1 MSKPLQTSELI
12 MLHTAFPMRRYNLKE
27 KEAVLTGIYTEFC
40 DEQKTITRNK
50 TDKTKHLAGV
60 VSYAVK
66 ARRQSSPRMSVMSVL
81 R

>member
-1 MSKPLQTSELI
+1 MYKPLRICEMS
-12 MLHTAFPMRRYNLKE
+12 HTAFPMRRYNLKE
-27 KEAVLTGIYTEFC
+27 KEAMLTGIYTEFC
-40 DEQKTITRNK
+40 DDEEKTITRNK

-66 ARRQSSPRMSVMSVL
+66 ARRQSSPMMSVMSVL